1 MNTYPN
7 VDETKELIKQ
17 LVSIPSPSG
26 YTEKVI
32 QYVENIFNDL
42 GVESKRNNKGGLIA
56 TLPGKN
62 QEQHRILTA
71 HVDTLGAMVK
81 EIKSN
86 GRLRLDL
93 IGGFRYNSIEGE
105 YCTIHTSSGKKFT
118 GTILMHQ
125 TSVHVYKDAGKAER
139 NQENMEVRIDAKVK
153 NEEDVRALGIEVGDF
168 VSFDPRVELTDNGFI
183 KSRHLDDKAS
193 VAILIQLIK
202 RLKEENI
209 TLPYTT
215 HFLISNNE
223 EIGYGGNSN
232 IPEETVE
239 YLAVDMGAI
248 GDGQATD
255 EYTVSICAKDSS
267 GPYHYGL
274 RNHLIHLA
282 KENGIEYK
290 VDIYPYY
297 GSDASAAIRAGHDI
311 VHGLIGPGIDA
322 SHAFER
328 THEDSLKHT
337 ENLLYHYVQSNMVLE

>member
-1 MNTYPN
+1 MNTYPK

-62 QEQHRILTA
+62 QEQHRMLTA

-105 YCTIHTSSGKKFT
+105 YCTIHTSSGKEFT

-255 EYTVSICAKDSS
+255 EYTVSICAKD
-267 GPYHYGL
+267 
-274 RNHLIHLA
+274 
-282 KENGIEYK
+282 
-290 VDIYPYY
+290 
-297 GSDASAAIRAGHDI
+297 
-311 VHGLIGPGIDA
+311 
-322 SHAFER
+322 
-328 THEDSLKHT
+328 
-337 ENLLYHYVQSNMVLE
+337 